1 MPPTAAPVAPPSPS
15 GVAFRERDY
24 ASLPRA
30 SPTRPSTRSVLNQ
43 YHATVMADPS
53 FMAPPTLVLEATN
66 DAKHAKALDLFDKI
80 KIGRITSS
88 KTPAAPNNG
97 FFDSKVLS
105 RTHAEVWAENG
116 AVYLRDLGSSNGT
129 FVNGKR
135 LSDENQASPPTLI
148 RTGDVIEFGV
158 DILNEHGTD
167 ILFKKVTVRAR
178 IEQGNGGDAPHG
190 MTRRESM
197 ESFATMKDSRMK
209 SVQSTPSKSSDAAVK
224 DMQSLIPQFQTQ
236 LAKNKKVTKDL
247 AALKS
252 EVDSVHQAALGFN
265 VHELD
270 QVKARLRDVERD
282 HDNAVQNVAGLQQQL
297 AQQLQNV
304 AKLQVDNRELQVLVE
319 QQQKQ
324 LHTKDHGDAAE
335 ALVRE
340 NAQLVAAK
348 QALERRVN
356 ELEGIVKRGKLA
368 AGANAAPTRQKK
380 SSSSALWILTVLVVL
395 ISIAAYYFVTYMDGW
410 THIDQAAQ
418 THLGMTVDQLTA
430 HARAKAQ
437 TAVDSAQQWV
447 AGLKEQY
454 LPPAVKE
461 DL

>member
-1 MPPTAAPVAPPSPS
+1 MPPTAAPVAPPSPT

-30 SPTRPSTRSVLNQ
+30 SPTTRPSTRSVLNQ

-53 FMAPPTLVLEATN
+53 FTAPPTLVLEATN

-135 LSDENQASPPTLI
+135 LSEENQASPPTLI

-178 IEQGNGGDAPHG
+178 IEQGNLGDAPQG
-190 MTRRESM
+190 MARRESM
-197 ESFATMKDSRMK
+197 ESFATMKESRIK
-209 SVQSTPSKSSDAAVK
+209 SVQSTSSDAAVK

-282 HDNAVQNVAGLQQQL
+282 RDNAVQNVAGLQQQL
-297 AQQLQNV
+297 AQQQQNV

-319 QQQKQ
+319 KQQKQ
-324 LHTKDHGDAAE
+324 LNTKDHGDGAE

-356 ELEGIVKRGKLA
+356 ELEGIVKRGKFA
-368 AGANAAPTRQKK
+368 AGAAPTRQKS
-380 SSSSALWILTVLVVL
+380 SSSSALWILAFLVVL
-395 ISIAAYYFVTYMDGW
+395 ISVAAYYFVTYMDGW

-418 THLGMTVDQLTA
+418 SHLGMTVDQLTA
-430 HARAKAQ
+430 HAQSKAQ

-447 AGLKEQY
+447 AELKEQY